1 MDEAV
6 MRGNILQIL
15 QEVRPD
21 VVFDCDD
28 NYIDNNYLDSFDIIN
43 LVSLLEEKYQIA
55 IDGLE
60 ITPENFQSLKHIMRL
75 VRKSGAAL

>member
-15 QEVRPD
+15 QEVRPE

-43 LVSLLEEKYQIA
+43 LVSLLDEKYQIA
-55 IDGLE
+55 IDGME
-60 ITPENFQSLKHIMRL
+60 ITPENFQSLEHIMRL